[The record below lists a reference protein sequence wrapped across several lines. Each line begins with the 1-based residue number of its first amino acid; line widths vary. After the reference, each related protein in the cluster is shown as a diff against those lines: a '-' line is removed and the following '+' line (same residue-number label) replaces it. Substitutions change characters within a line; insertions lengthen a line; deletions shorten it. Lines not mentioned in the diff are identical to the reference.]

1 MVFDESRG
9 YTTPISILGQED
21 FEAILNLALDE
32 DAPKGDVTSE
42 SIFPLNHKSK
52 AILKARESGVLCGIG
67 VIAALS
73 RKFPNQIR
81 FHIHLEDGA
90 ELKPGTIIADLEGNT
105 QILFR
110 IERILLNLLQYLS
123 GIASA
128 TSLLVHK
135 YPNLKI
141 LDTRKTLPA
150 YRKLAKYA
158 VHTGG
163 AWNHRIHLS
172 DMAMIKDNHI
182 EAIGSIT
189 KAVQS
194 IRQAHPALK
203 IEIEIDRLDQL
214 QEAIANSPDVI
225 LLDNFTL
232 EDTAKAVSLIRSSSD
247 PKSIL
252 IEASGNITPDKL
264 NALSEIG
271 GIGVSMG
278 YLTHTTRFLDIGLD
292 MVY

>member
-1 MVFDESRG
+1 MVFDENRG
-9 YTTPISILGQED
+9 YTTPISILGLED
-21 FEAILNLALDE
+21 FDAILNLALAE

-42 SIFPLNHKSK
+42 SIFPVSHSTK
-52 AILKARESGVLCGIG
+52 AILKARESGVLCGSG

-90 ELKPGTIIADLEGNT
+90 ELKPGSIIADLEGNT

-158 VHTGG
+158 VYTGG

-189 KAVQS
+189 KAVEA
-194 IRQAHPALK
+194 IRQAQPDLK
-203 IEIEIDRLDQL
+203 IEIEIDRMDQL
-214 QEAIANSPDVI
+214 QEAISNSPDVI

-232 EDTAKAVSLIRSSSD
+232 EDTAKAVEVIRSS
-247 PKSIL
+247 PATKSIL
-252 IEASGNITPDKL
+252 VEASGNITPDKL
-264 NALSEIG
+264 NGLSEIG